1 MLAFVLPRKTRRDPK
16 GTGSMKILAI
26 NPGSTSTKISLFEDE
41 TLLFEQ
47 SEFHDAPVLLQY
59 PTVNDQLPFRKQ
71 VVLDIIQRNGYT
83 PEEIDV
89 YVGRGGSAYPQRAGV
104 TPIDETL
111 YRDTWNAVGGSEH
124 AAKLG
129 VLIAYELCKQFG
141 GKMFTMN
148 PTNVDELCDFARV
161 TGISGSYRNAQSH
174 VLNQKAVARYHAKTL
189 GKRYEDCRFVVA
201 HIDGGITINAH
212 ELGKMVDGNV
222 GSGGDG
228 PYSPTRIGSVPV
240 MNLLDEL
247 EHHTPDE
254 MRLLCTR
261 AGGFVSHFG
270 TSDAKKVHRMVDAG
284 DQKAILIWN
293 AMIYQ
298 VCKEIGAMSAV
309 LCGKVDGILLTGGL
323 VRFGDIVEGIRNRCG
338 WIAPITVYPGEME
351 QEELAGGALR
361 VLRGEEE
368 AHPYT
373 GKPVW
378 DGFSFSG
385 E

>member
-1 MLAFVLPRKTRRDPK
+1 
-16 GTGSMKILAI
+16 MKILAI

-104 TPIDETL
+104 TPIDELL

-129 VLIAYELCKQFG
+129 VLIAYDLCKQFG

-161 TGISGSYRNAQSH
+161 TGISGVYRNAQSH

-212 ELGKMVDGNV
+212 ELGKMIDGNV

-247 EHHTPDE
+247 EHHSMDE

-298 VCKEIGAMSAV
+298 ICKEIGAMSAV

-368 AHPYT
+368 AHPYN

-378 DGFSFSG
+378 DDFSFS
-385 E
+385 EK